1 MRMQIAGVM
10 IAAALAACSSGAD
23 KPKNLAAAGAQNEGR
38 LLSALNASS
47 LPAGSCG
54 MILWT
59 LDAERP
65 IPVFRATANKGGE
78 ISLDGATR
86 KLELTG
92 TSGAAAFGVFEEQT
106 FAADGISATV
116 KVTFGLGF
124 DGGAYL
130 ERGLISIERPDGWRT
145 VVPAAGVAGCRSK

>member
-1 MRMQIAGVM
+1 
-10 IAAALAACSSGAD
+10 
-23 KPKNLAAAGAQNEGR
+23 
-38 LLSALNASS
+38 
-47 LPAGSCG
+47 